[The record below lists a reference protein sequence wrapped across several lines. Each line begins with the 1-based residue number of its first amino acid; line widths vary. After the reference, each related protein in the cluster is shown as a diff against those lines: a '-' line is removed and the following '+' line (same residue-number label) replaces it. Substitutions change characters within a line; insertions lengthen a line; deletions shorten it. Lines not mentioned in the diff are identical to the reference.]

1 MKIVSLLALSLIAS
15 VLGCAAGTPQ
25 LQPAQPAAPA
35 TTSAAQPA
43 AAASASAARVYEI
56 RTYTTHEGRLDALHQ
71 RFRDHTLR
79 LFERHGIT
87 NVAYWVPQDTALA
100 RNTLVF
106 ILAHPS
112 REAARQNWAA
122 FGSDPEWRE
131 AARQSELSGRIVQRV
146 ESVFVDPTDYSPL
159 R

>member
-15 VLGCAAGTPQ
+15 ALGCAAGTPQ
-25 LQPAQPAAPA
+25 FQPPQPAAAA

-71 RFRDHTLR
+71 RFRDHTMR